1 MKSRKIFYENIS
13 TADLLLIGLD
23 ESSDHTQR
31 SQAEILEG
39 PSLAHLKTKISL
51 TFEQNYFV
59 SQTHRVEE
67 GVEIQWDVSQEKC
80 GPVDLNVRDSVIRI
94 YNDLICINV

>member
-1 MKSRKIFYENIS
+1 MKSRKIFNENIS

-23 ESSDHTQR
+23 ESSNHTQR

-51 TFEQNYFV
+51 HFDTWNKLDFN

-67 GVEIQWDVSQEKC
+67 GVEIKWDVSQEKC
-80 GPVDLNVRDSVIRI
+80 GPE
-94 YNDLICINV
+94 